1 MEEMLR
7 VGSLVKAG
15 YQGGPLRYTGIVT
28 AINESTGLFS
38 DKYAI
43 VETTTM
49 VHVLSE
55 GELMVFDLEED
66 NIEVIK

>member
-1 MEEMLR
+1 MNEMLR

-15 YQGGPLRYTGIVT
+15 YQGGPQLYTGIVT
-28 AINESTGLFS
+28 DIKESTGLIS

-43 VETTTM
+43 IETTTM
-49 VHVLSE
+49 VHLLRE
-55 GELMVFDLEED
+55 GELLVFDLQED